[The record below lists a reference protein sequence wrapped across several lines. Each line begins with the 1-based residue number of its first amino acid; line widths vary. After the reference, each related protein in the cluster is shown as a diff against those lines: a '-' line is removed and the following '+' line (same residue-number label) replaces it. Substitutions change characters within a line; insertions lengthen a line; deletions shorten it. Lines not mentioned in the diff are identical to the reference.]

1 MRWSTAAVMVGLVMV
16 GRSASAQTSVSSQYD
31 HGIELRQQ
39 HRDEEALAVF
49 QSIHQATHEAR
60 ALAQVALAEGEL
72 GRLVDAEAH
81 LVEAL
86 AQGVERW
93 IRHNRR
99 SLETALERLRTH
111 LGSLAVE
118 CATPGAELW
127 IGGQRVAG
135 LPMTQP
141 LRVVSGTVTY
151 EVRASGFATV
161 SRSVQV
167 PTAPVL
173 QERVQMQPQAQASA
187 VAVVAPPVA
196 PVVVEAAP
204 AAPATPAAPE
214 VVVDVPPPSRQA
226 PPVAARG
233 GGRRTLAWVGIGGS
247 AALVAGG
254 VVAMALR
261 ESAAGRYNVGG
272 CMGEG
277 VPVESEPTAACRDD
291 RETVSTMQTLGVVG
305 LVAGGA
311 LAVGSVVLLVT
322 APGRAS
328 GSERSG
334 VVGFRCGGGPG
345 TVGVACG
352 GTF

>member
-1 MRWSTAAVMVGLVMV
+1 MRWSTAAVVVGLVMV
-16 GRSASAQTSVSSQYD
+16 GRSASAQTSVSSQYE

-86 AQGVERW
+86 AQGGERW

-118 CATPGAELW
+118 CVTPGAELW

-135 LPMTQP
+135 LPMERP

-151 EVRASGFATV
+151 EVHARGFATV

-173 QERVQMQPQAQASA
+173 QERVEMQPQAQASA
-187 VAVVAPPVA
+187 VAVVAPPTA
-196 PVVVEAAP
+196 PVVEAAP
-204 AAPATPAAPE
+204 TAPVTPAAP
-214 VVVDVPPPSRQA
+214 VVVVSAPPTPREA

-247 AALVAGG
+247 AALMVGG

-272 CMGEG
+272 CLGEG

-311 LAVGSVVLLVT
+311 LAVGSVVLLMT

-328 GSERSG
+328 GGERSG
-334 VVGFRCGGGPG
+334 VVAFRCGGGPG